1 MNAKSGCLEFK
12 IGPAQGNLSLIPAQ
26 RSYVVE
32 FAGMKEITD
41 IQALVKV
48 TVDNEV
54 IKTEIFYNDKM
65 QTISIQIPE
74 TDVTK
79 EIRICLD
86 ASLRQ
91 KENKVIERCFDFLNQ
106 AEIRFFLK
114 DEIYNLL
121 LKEKRVPVLLVQ
133 LQKMEIGEKLLGV
146 LMEIITAR

>member
-1 MNAKSGCLEFK
+1 
-12 IGPAQGNLSLIPAQ
+12 
-26 RSYVVE
+26 
-32 FAGMKEITD
+32 
-41 IQALVKV
+41 
-48 TVDNEV
+48 
-54 IKTEIFYNDKM
+54 M

-91 KENKVIERCFDFLNQ
+91 KENKVLERCFDFLNQ
-106 AEIRFFLK
+106 AEIGFFLK

-121 LKEKRVPVLLVQ
+121 LKEKRVPVLLAQ